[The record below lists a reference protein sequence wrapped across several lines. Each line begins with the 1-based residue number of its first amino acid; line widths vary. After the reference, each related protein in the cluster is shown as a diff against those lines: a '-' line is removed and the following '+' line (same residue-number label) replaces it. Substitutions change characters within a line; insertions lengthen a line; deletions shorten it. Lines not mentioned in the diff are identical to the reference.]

1 MTEARGFTGVE
12 KAAVLMMLVGEE
24 EAATILRKLEPE
36 EVRQLGKAMFAV
48 ADVGEPQVE
57 NVLDDFVKKAKQRTA
72 VGFDPRP
79 RIETVMTKALGD
91 KADGVLARITP
102 RESGSPVDILGWLD
116 PAEIATLIKDEP
128 PQIAAVLLANLEPGK
143 AAEVI
148 EGLPE
153 AAQPDILHRIAT
165 LGPVSPEALDM
176 LGDVLAARIAGAGG
190 PQPVAMGGTREAAA
204 IMNKAKR
211 GVEARV
217 MPKLAKI
224 DRETARRIEEEM
236 FIFEHLLELDDKSM
250 GTLLRSVESDVLV
263 LALRGVDE
271 AARARFLGCM
281 SQRAAETIKDEIES
295 RGQVRLSDVME
306 AQRAVL
312 VSARQLA
319 KDGAIRLGNQGDE
332 YV

>member
-1 MTEARGFTGVE
+1 MTEARGFSGVE

-24 EAATILRKLEPE
+24 EAATILKKLEPE
-36 EVRQLGKAMFAV
+36 EVRLLGKAMFAV

-57 NVLDDFVKKAKQRTA
+57 NVLDDFVQKAKHRTA

-102 RESGSPVDILGWLD
+102 RDAGSPVDVLGWLD
-116 PAEIATLIKDEP
+116 PGEITALIKDEP
-128 PQIAAVLLANLEPGK
+128 PQIAAVLLANLDPGK

-148 EGLPE
+148 DGLPE
-153 AAQPDILHRIAT
+153 AVQPDILHRIAT

-176 LGDVLAARIAGAGG
+176 LGDVLARRIEGAKN

-204 IMNKAKR
+204 IMNKARR

-217 MPKLAKI
+217 MPKIAKI

-271 AARARFLGCM
+271 SMRARFLGCM
-281 SQRAAETIKDEIES
+281 SQRAAETIKDEIEA
-295 RGQVRLSDVME
+295 RGQVRLAEVME

-312 VSARQLA
+312 VTARQLA
-319 KDGAIRLGNQGDE
+319 KEGTIRLGNQGDE

>member
-1 MTEARGFTGVE
+1 MSEGAGFSGVE

-24 EAATILRKLEPE
+24 EAATILKKLEPE
-36 EVRQLGKAMFAV
+36 EVRLLGKAMFAV

-57 NVLDDFVKKAKQRTA
+57 NVLDDFVQKAKHRTA

-102 RESGSPVDILGWLD
+102 REAGSPVDILGWLE
-116 PAEIATLIKDEP
+116 PAEIAALIKDEP
-128 PQIAAVLLANLEPGK
+128 PQIAAVLLANLDPGK
-143 AAEVI
+143 AADVI
-148 EGLPE
+148 DGLPE
-153 AAQPDILHRIAT
+153 AVQPEILHRIAT

-176 LGDVLAARIAGAGG
+176 LGEVLRTRIEGSQS

-204 IMNKAKR
+204 IMNKARR

-217 MPKLAKI
+217 MPKIAKI

-271 AARARFLGCM
+271 SMRARFLGCM
-281 SQRAAETIKDEIES
+281 SQRAAETIKDEIEA
-295 RGQVRLSDVME
+295 RGQVRLAEVME

-312 VSARQLA
+312 VTARQLA
-319 KDGAIRLGNQGDE
+319 KEGTIRLGNQGDE

>member
-1 MTEARGFTGVE
+1 MSEGAGFSGVE

-24 EAATILRKLEPE
+24 EAATILKKLEPE
-36 EVRQLGKAMFAV
+36 EVRLLGKAMFAV

-57 NVLDDFVKKAKQRTA
+57 NVLDDFVQKAKHRTA

-102 RESGSPVDILGWLD
+102 REAGSPVDILGWLE
-116 PAEIATLIKDEP
+116 PAEIAALIKDEP
-128 PQIAAVLLANLEPGK
+128 PQIAAVLLANLDPGK
-143 AAEVI
+143 AADVI
-148 EGLPE
+148 DGLPE
-153 AAQPDILHRIAT
+153 AVQPEILHRIAT

-176 LGDVLAARIAGAGG
+176 LGEVLRTRIEGSQS

-204 IMNKAKR
+204 IMNKARR

-217 MPKLAKI
+217 MPKIAKI

-250 GTLLRSVESDVLV
+250 GTLLRSVESDILV

-271 AARARFLGCM
+271 SMRARFLGCM
-281 SQRAAETIKDEIES
+281 SQRAAETIKDEIEA
-295 RGQVRLSDVME
+295 RGQVRLAEVME

-312 VSARQLA
+312 VTARQLA
-319 KDGAIRLGNQGDE
+319 KEGTIRLGNQGDE

>member
-1 MTEARGFTGVE
+1 MTEARGFSGVE

-24 EAATILRKLEPE
+24 EAATILKKLEPE

-57 NVLDDFVKKAKQRTA
+57 NVLDDFVQKAKKRTA

-79 RIETVMTKALGD
+79 RIETVMNKALGD
-91 KADGVLARITP
+91 KAEGVLARITP
-102 RESGSPVDILGWLD
+102 RESASPVEILGWLD
-116 PAEIATLIKDEP
+116 PAEIAALIKDEP
-128 PQIAAVLLANLEPGK
+128 PQIAAVLLANLDPAK

-148 EGLPE
+148 DGLPE
-153 AAQPDILHRIAT
+153 AAQPDILHRVAT
-165 LGPVSPEALDM
+165 LGPISPEALEM
-176 LGDVLAARIAGAGG
+176 LGEVLSSRVESAGS
-190 PQPVAMGGTREAAA
+190 PQPLTIGGTREAAA
-204 IMNKAKR
+204 IMNKARR

-250 GTLLRSVESDVLV
+250 GTLLRAVESDSLV

-271 AARARFLGCM
+271 AARERFLGCM

-295 RGQVRLSDVME
+295 RGQVRLSEVLE
-306 AQRAVL
+306 AQRGVL
-312 VSARQLA
+312 VTARQLA
-319 KDGAIRLGNQGDE
+319 KDGSIRLGNQGDD